1 MDEDNILTAIFA
13 SLGIIMVITSVT
25 FLLPRGNLTGLSI
38 TVPTINPL
46 LFLIIPTLLGLL
58 ILVFKFPRGE
68 KDPIKCYIK
77 NSRKNGLSELQIKNN
92 LVDVGWQESD
102 FQKNLK

>member
-68 KDPIKCYIK
+68 KDPIKGYIK

>member
-13 SLGIIMVITSVT
+13 SLGIIMVVTSVT
-25 FLLPRGNLTGLSI
+25 FLLPRGNLMGLSI
-38 TVPTINPL
+38 AVPNINPL
-46 LFLIIPTLLGLL
+46 LFLTIPALLGLL
-58 ILVFKFPRGE
+58 ILVFKFPRGK
-68 KDPIKCYIK
+68 KDPVKGYIK